1 MPSVLMSRRRKKKF
15 GISYIELLFRAD
27 IPRIVQEITPMPG
40 IKQRWTVHFTGRVQG
55 VGSRASTEHLA
66 AGFAV
71 TGYVR
76 NLPDGR
82 VELVAE
88 GTDDELRALVREIQ
102 ARLGQY
108 IRQQTQTS
116 DAASGEWDEFSIRY

>member
-1 MPSVLMSRRRKKKF
+1 MFLCSSLM
-15 GISYIELLFRAD
+15 
-27 IPRIVQEITPMPG
+27 TPMHG
-40 IKQRWTVHFTGRVQG
+40 SKKRWTILFSGRVQG
-55 VGSRASTEHLA
+55 VGFRASTEHLA

-88 GTDDELRALVREIQ
+88 GTEPELAGLIREIQ

-108 IRQQTQTS
+108 IRQQTQNE
-116 DAASGEWDEFSIRY
+116 DAASGEWDDFSVRY

>member
-1 MPSVLMSRRRKKKF
+1 MLRAPVDRRVSPRSSCQDWVTTNQFKSPLMS
-15 GISYIELLFRAD
+15 
-27 IPRIVQEITPMPG
+27 VNT
-40 IKQRWTVHFTGRVQG
+40 QRWTVHFSGRVQG
-55 VGSRASTEHLA
+55 VGFRASTEHLA

-76 NLPDGR
+76 NLFDGR

-88 GTDDELRALVREIQ
+88 GTEQELRQFLDEIR

-116 DAASGEWDEFSIRY
+116 DPASGEWDDFAVRY

>member
-1 MPSVLMSRRRKKKF
+1 M
-15 GISYIELLFRAD
+15 AN
-27 IPRIVQEITPMPG
+27 T
-40 IKQRWTVHFTGRVQG
+40 KQRWTILFAGRVQG
-55 VGSRASTEHLA
+55 VGFRASTEHIA

-71 TGYVR
+71 TGYVL

-88 GTDDELRALVREIQ
+88 GTQEELDAFVHEIQ

-108 IRQQTQTS
+108 IRQQSQTT
-116 DAASGEWDEFSIRY
+116 DAASGEWEDFTVRY

>member
-1 MPSVLMSRRRKKKF
+1 M
-15 GISYIELLFRAD
+15 
-27 IPRIVQEITPMPG
+27 TNT
-40 IKQRWTVHFTGRVQG
+40 KQRWTIHFSGRVQG
-55 VGSRASTEHLA
+55 VGFRASTEQIA

-88 GTDDELRALVREIQ
+88 GTDEELEGFVREIQ
-102 ARLGQY
+102 ARLGQF
-108 IRQQTQTS
+108 IRHHTKTT
-116 DAASGEWDEFSIRY
+116 DAANGEWEDFSVRY

>member
-1 MPSVLMSRRRKKKF
+1 MTDS
-15 GISYIELLFRAD
+15 
-27 IPRIVQEITPMPG
+27 
-40 IKQRWTVHFTGRVQG
+40 KQRWTIHFTGRVQG
-55 VGSRASTEHLA
+55 VGFRASTEHIA

-88 GTDDELRALVREIQ
+88 GTTGELTDFVHKIT

-108 IRQQTQTS
+108 IRQQTQVT
-116 DAASGEWDEFSIRY
+116 DAASGEWEEFSVRY

>member
-1 MPSVLMSRRRKKKF
+1 MAGS
-15 GISYIELLFRAD
+15 
-27 IPRIVQEITPMPG
+27 
-40 IKQRWTVHFTGRVQG
+40 KQRWTIHFTGRVQG
-55 VGSRASTEHLA
+55 VGFRASTEHIA

-76 NLPDGR
+76 NLTDGR

-88 GTDDELRALVREIQ
+88 GTAGELAGLVREIT
-102 ARLGQY
+102 ARLGHY

-116 DAASGEWDEFSIRY
+116 DAASGEWDEFSVRY

>member
-1 MPSVLMSRRRKKKF
+1 M
-15 GISYIELLFRAD
+15 AD
-27 IPRIVQEITPMPG
+27 SN
-40 IKQRWTVHFTGRVQG
+40 QRWTIHFTGRVQG
-55 VGSRASTEHLA
+55 VGFRASTEHIA

-76 NLPDGR
+76 NLRDGR

-88 GTDDELRALVREIQ
+88 GTGPELRGFLGEIQ

-116 DAASGEWDEFSIRY
+116 DAASGEWDDFSVRY

>member
-1 MPSVLMSRRRKKKF
+1 MTNS
-15 GISYIELLFRAD
+15 
-27 IPRIVQEITPMPG
+27 
-40 IKQRWTVHFTGRVQG
+40 KQRWTILFTGRVQG
-55 VGSRASTEHLA
+55 VGFRASTEHLA

-88 GTDDELRALVREIQ
+88 GTERELAGLLREIQ
-102 ARLGQY
+102 ARLGQH
-108 IRQQTQTS
+108 IRNQTQTT
-116 DAASGEWDEFSIRY
+116 DAASGEWEDFAVRY

>member
-1 MPSVLMSRRRKKKF
+1 MAGS
-15 GISYIELLFRAD
+15 
-27 IPRIVQEITPMPG
+27 
-40 IKQRWTVHFTGRVQG
+40 KQRWTVFFTGRVQG
-55 VGSRASTEHLA
+55 VGFRASTEHIA

-76 NLPDGR
+76 NLADGR

-88 GTDDELRALVREIQ
+88 GTEAELRGLVNEIQ

-108 IRQQTQTS
+108 IRNQTQAS
-116 DAASGEWDEFSIRY
+116 DVASGEWDEFSVRY